1 MIGLRRQFSVVRD
14 QVIEKLDNQEL
25 EDEDLLKLS
34 PRNLVDYDR
43 IFKIDHDKE
52 KKKTSEIEESTLVT
66 PEDDPEDE
74 FNK

>member
-1 MIGLRRQFSVVRD
+1 VRE
-14 QVIEKLDNQEL
+14 QVIEKLNNQDL

-52 KKKTSEIEESTLVT
+52 K
-66 PEDDPEDE
+66 
-74 FNK
+74 

>member
-1 MIGLRRQFSVVRD
+1 MREL
-14 QVIEKLDNQEL
+14 VIEKLNNQDL

-52 KKKTSEIEESTLVT
+52 K
-66 PEDDPEDE
+66 
-74 FNK
+74 